1 MKPGS
6 QQGVSFAFETSTH
19 LITNERAQR
28 DSSRQSNKLDESL
41 ETINRLSSNRMSTQ
55 LEQIRRV
62 IVLGDSKVGKT
73 SIVRRIVD
81 DLFNKDY
88 DNTVNYDIVRHP
100 YHLTVGS
107 TLRSCSCVIAS

>member
-1 MKPGS
+1 
-6 QQGVSFAFETSTH
+6 
-19 LITNERAQR
+19 
-28 DSSRQSNKLDESL
+28 
-41 ETINRLSSNRMSTQ
+41 MSTQ

-88 DNTVNYDIVRHP
+88 DNTVNYDIVRHTISQWVV
-100 YHLTVGS
+100 L
-107 TLRSCSCVIAS
+107 